1 MPCSSVVYSGLAKRG
16 FCGGGCDGGHN
27 RDGRRWRRSGRL
39 GRTAHGCRPVHPGPR
54 FGRVFA
60 EKGCTRRVWRLCKR
74 CAKSRAREP
83 RRPTRWRG
91 LPFARVEGSRPGLAA
106 WAPVVYGSFDGE
118 EVADNVRVR
127 INGDVLTGTLGADAD
142 WGRMLPASRSPSEHR
157 RRKFRQSRREQG
169 RPREQ
174 IDHGEPVP
182 ALASQRAGLGS
193 RSRRMSIDG
202 MTIVSER
209 ARGDGDAGCAG
220 TDGHEDRPLDAP
232 FGRRSTQPNSQ
243 ITWEGIRSN
252 PSTRVSR

>member
-1 MPCSSVVYSGLAKRG
+1 MHAGGLPQVAAWPQEPTLYRGANRAASARSISAAALKLPRRAAHSNTSRSCLRGIGWNRNGAAMSISQGRDLRVVYSGLAKRG

-83 RRPTRWRG
+83 RR
-91 LPFARVEGSRPGLAA
+91 
-106 WAPVVYGSFDGE
+106 
-118 EVADNVRVR
+118 
-127 INGDVLTGTLGADAD
+127 
-142 WGRMLPASRSPSEHR
+142 
-157 RRKFRQSRREQG
+157 EQG

-193 RSRRMSIDG
+193 RSRRMSIGG
-202 MTIVSER
+202 MTIVRKTARTSTQSRHFSSPTSLR
-209 ARGDGDAGCAG
+209 ARMHCSR
-220 TDGHEDRPLDAP
+220 E
-232 FGRRSTQPNSQ
+232 
-243 ITWEGIRSN
+243 TWT
-252 PSTRVSR
+252 PSPGWI